1 MAYGAVN
8 RQIFVYDACGTY
20 RALLVFV
27 SSIVRL
33 NSFSF
38 SSMNLLP
45 SQQFNGKQI
54 FVWVIECLSFKDT
67 TDQLRAMAQTARRF
81 LCRKVL
87 VTCVVLFCLIGS
99 IDPSFAIQR
108 EVRGTWLT
116 TTANT
121 AISSSEN
128 TEKSMRRIKE
138 VGLNTVYVESWKNG
152 YTQFPSQVLKRT
164 LGVTQRPSSL
174 LQDPG
179 DAPQSLSSASR
190 DLLQETLIAAHRQG
204 LIYVAWFEYGFM
216 AAHKSTMNH
225 LRMQK
230 PAWLSRDRDGN
241 EVASNGFVWLNPLHP
256 EAQQFLLDLVLEAID
271 AYDLDGIQLDDRI
284 VWPDIRMGYDAYT
297 LALYA
302 QEHSGQSPPNNYLDP
317 EWMQWRADKVTQFA
331 QRFVQAV
338 RAKRPGLIISLSP
351 AVYPW
356 SWEHHLLA
364 WPQWSAWS
372 ASALKPKA
380 DWDEFIPQA
389 YRFSYPDFAKTW
401 QQQVDAMR
409 VYGDSQAAKLLAG
422 IRIVG
427 DGRDSSWEQLRQSI
441 ELTRTNNNAGHV
453 LWYSRG
459 VLDLYPEQ
467 LRAFYQDSGAAIS
480 PHFPAGWRQLS
491 IPLVK
496 QSATENAAK
505 FERWQ
510 SPKLEVGRYQVI
522 VHDQHSWR
530 YLDQVVT
537 ISTANTGKVDVL
549 VPTGFSLVELIVDRR
564 QEMQQ
569 LQR

>member
-1 MAYGAVN
+1 MANDAVYW
-8 RQIFVYDACGTY
+8 RIFVYDACVTY
-20 RALLVFV
+20 TALVIALAFFDCPPQ
-27 SSIVRL
+27 
-33 NSFSF
+33 FSF
-38 SSMNLLP
+38 SLMNFLS
-45 SQQFNGKQI
+45 SQQFNGKQT
-54 FVWVIECLSFKDT
+54 FVWVIGCLSFKDMIDHLCVLVPT
-67 TDQLRAMAQTARRF
+67 SPRF
-81 LCRKVL
+81 LGRMFLLKCAVL
-87 VTCVVLFCLIGS
+87 LCLLGS
-99 IDPSFAIQR
+99 IDSLFAIQR

-121 AISSSEN
+121 AISNPEN
-128 TEKSMRRIKE
+128 TEQSMRRIKE
-138 VGLNTVYVESWKNG
+138 IGLNTVYVESWKNG
-152 YTQFPSQVLKRT
+152 YTQFPSKVLQRT
-164 LGVTQRPSSL
+164 LGVTQRPPYL
-174 LQDPG
+174 LQDPS
-179 DAPQSLSSASR
+179 DVQQSQSTTSR
-190 DLLQETLIAAHRQG
+190 NLLQETLIAAHRQG

-225 LRMQK
+225 LRIQK

-256 EAQQFLLDLVLEAID
+256 EAQQFLLELVLEAVD
-271 AYDLDGIQLDDRI
+271 VYDLDGIQLDDRI

-297 LALYA
+297 TALYA
-302 QEHSGQSPPNNYLDP
+302 QEHAGQSPPNNYLDP

-356 SWEHHLLA
+356 SWQHHLLA
-364 WPQWSAWS
+364 WPQWSVWS
-372 ASALKPKA
+372 TSTLKPKA

-401 QQQVDAMR
+401 QQQIDAMR
-409 VYGDSQAAKLLAG
+409 VYGDSQAAKLVAG

-441 ELTRTNNNAGHV
+441 ELTRTNKNAGHV

-480 PHFPAGWRQLS
+480 PHFPAGWRQVS
-491 IPLVK
+491 IPLLK
-496 QSATENAAK
+496 QSTTENAAK
-505 FERWQ
+505 IERWQ
-510 SPKLEVGRYQVI
+510 SPKMEVGRFQVI
-522 VHDQHSWR
+522 VHDQHGWR

-537 ISTANTGKVDVL
+537 ISAANKGMVDVL
-549 VPTGFSLVELIVDRR
+549 VPAGCSRVELIVDRR
-564 QEMQQ
+564 QEMQE

>member
-1 MAYGAVN
+1 
-8 RQIFVYDACGTY
+8 
-20 RALLVFV
+20 
-27 SSIVRL
+27 
-33 NSFSF
+33 
-38 SSMNLLP
+38 MNLLP
-45 SQQFNGKQI
+45 SQQFNGKQT
-54 FVWVIECLSFKDT
+54 FVWVIECLSFKDRI
-67 TDQLRAMAQTARRF
+67 DQLSTMPPTARRF

-87 VTCVVLFCLIGS
+87 VTCAVLFCLIGS
-99 IDPSFAIQR
+99 IDSSFAIQR

-121 AISSSEN
+121 AISNPEN
-128 TEKSMRRIKE
+128 TEQSMRRIKE
-138 VGLNTVYVESWKNG
+138 IGLNTVYVESWKNG

-164 LGVTQRPSSL
+164 LGVTQRPPLL

-179 DAPQSLSSASR
+179 DAPQSVSRASR
-190 DLLQETLIAAHRQG
+190 DLLQETLIAAHRHG

-230 PAWLSRDRDGN
+230 PAWLSRDREGN

-302 QEHSGQSPPNNYLDP
+302 KEHAGRSPPDNYLDP
-317 EWMQWRADKVTQFA
+317 KWMQWRADKVTQFA
-331 QRFVQAV
+331 QRFVQEV
-338 RAKRPGLIISLSP
+338 RARKPGLIISLSP

-372 ASALKPKA
+372 TSTLKTTA

-401 QQQVDAMR
+401 QQQIDAMR
-409 VYGDSQAAKLLAG
+409 IYGDSQAAKLVAG

-441 ELTRTNNNAGHV
+441 ELTRTNKNAGHV

-467 LRAFYQDSGAAIS
+467 LRAFYRDSDAAIS

-496 QSATENAAK
+496 QGATENSAK
-505 FERWQ
+505 IEHWQ

-522 VHDQHSWR
+522 VRDQHSWR

-537 ISTANTGKVDVL
+537 ISTANTGVVDVL